1 MTEDKPA
8 SDRFRKTF
16 LLVFTVGISLLFLAM
31 IKSFLIALLM
41 AAILSALT
49 RPLYLWLARRFRGRK
64 KTAAL
69 AAVLIVFL
77 GILIPLFGFLGIV
90 VAQALEV
97 TSTVR
102 PAIEQLVTQPNEL
115 DRWLQKLPFYERLEP
130 YQDQIISKAGELA
143 GRLGTFLVNSLAAT
157 TRGTAVF
164 FFMLFIMLYSMF
176 FFYLDGPAILD
187 RLLYYLPLSPEDE
200 ARMTEK
206 FVSVTRAT
214 VKGSM
219 IIGVVQGGLAGLAFW
234 VVGIEGS
241 VFWGTVMVVL
251 SIIPGVGATLVW
263 LPAVIYLLAIGHYGA
278 AIGLFLWCAALVST
292 VDNFLRPWLVG
303 RDTKMSDLLILLST
317 LGGILLF
324 GALGFIIGP
333 IVAALFVTVWDI
345 YGLAFKELLPPTKGL
360 ATATASAGG
369 TSSSPASAPPEGA
382 RPVAKADD
390 DKDND
395 HDKDKDR
402 ESSSS

>member
-1 MTEDKPA
+1 MSSEANTA
-8 SDRFRKTF
+8 QDRFRKTV
-16 LLVFTVGISLLFLAM
+16 LLLFTIGISLIFLAM

-49 RPLYLWLARRFRGRK
+49 RPLYLWLAGKFRGRR

-97 TSTVR
+97 TSAVR

-115 DRWLQKLPFYERLEP
+115 DRWLQKIPFSERFEP
-130 YQDQIISKAGELA
+130 YQDQIISKVGELA
-143 GRLGTFLVNSLAAT
+143 GRIGTFLVNSLAAT

-164 FFMLFIMLYSMF
+164 FFMLFIMLYAMF
-176 FFYLDGPAILD
+176 FFYVDGPGILE

-200 ARMTEK
+200 ARMAEK

-214 VKGSM
+214 VKGSL

-234 VVGIEGS
+234 VVGIKGA
-241 VFWGTVMVVL
+241 VFWGTVMIVL
-251 SIIPGVGATLVW
+251 SIIPGIGTILVW
-263 LPAVIYLLAIGHYGA
+263 LPAVIYLLADGRYGA
-278 AIGLFLWCAALVST
+278 AIGLFIWCAALVGS

-345 YGLAFKELLPPTKGL
+345 YGVAFKELLPPTKGL
-360 ATATASAGG
+360 VTAGAGSG
-369 TSSSPASAPPEGA
+369 GAISPVGQ
-382 RPVAKADD
+382 ADN
-390 DKDND
+390 DKGND
-395 HDKDKDR
+395 HDKDKDK
-402 ESSSS
+402 ETDASLS